1 MPDYRKMYAI
11 MCSAA
16 SNALDALR
24 NIPQNAL
31 VRKILQDALNEA
43 EELYIR
49 QIEKEGSQ

>member
-16 SNALDALR
+16 SNALDALQ
-24 NIPQNAL
+24 NNPQNAIA
-31 VRKILQDALNEA
+31 RKILQNALNEA

-49 QIEKEGSQ
+49 QIEKEA